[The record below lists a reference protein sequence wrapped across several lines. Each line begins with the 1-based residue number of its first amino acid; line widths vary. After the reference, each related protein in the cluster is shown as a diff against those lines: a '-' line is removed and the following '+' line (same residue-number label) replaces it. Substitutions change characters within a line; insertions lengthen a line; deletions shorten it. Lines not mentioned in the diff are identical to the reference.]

1 MSVWHSTRT
10 YSTPDPRSHLAPP
23 RNERSGG
30 RDDFSRPP
38 REKIS
43 HTRILCATLGAAL
56 RVNTVEYQ
64 CKLGSR
70 ECADTVRNKILDV
83 DLMAN
88 ALTRTLFRE
97 LMRTTQQLERATR
110 EHSAP
115 LVARA
120 LGNMELRQQDHIVLL
135 MKTYQGASWQHPL
148 AASCVRQAFRARTA
162 SPHAIDDAFT
172 ALRVGNEVVRWLTVN
187 DKLHKLHAEGAD
199 VVDGVCMIA
208 DVLQERHVT
217 SDAAAPCR
225 LRVEGELDAIA
236 ATVRARLEDPSKASS
251 SPAGRLRTIQ
261 VLNSVLFEDLG
272 FRGDYDDVQANS
284 SIAEALTRRR
294 GLPITLC
301 AVIMGV
307 ARRLGLDTSFTNF
320 PGHVLLRLE
329 PETDANANDGA
340 RGAAD
345 SKTSEP
351 TTAASERLDGAGG
364 ESCLSAADLHGLFW
378 ANYGAHG
385 PEVVEVAEDGC
396 NGGGLVATKIT
407 GDVNVPAGQRS
418 WSVAVPMAAAD
429 EQEAGRAGHE
439 ITPGEIRRISIGD
452 KLPAMVQVADA
463 GFRDA
468 REVEATMEVRSAS
481 TILLQIAADAEEDH
495 GGAPASA
502 PPPAPLLFQRCE
514 ARDLWFIDA
523 FDKGKLLPVESLRHF
538 LTVRVALPP
547 TQHASHLEGVPAAC
561 VWARMCRNLA
571 MHARREGDVPR
582 ANFWECVESGL
593 DEVVVK
599 HDHGQQDGE
608 ETDELDGEQQH
619 AESSG
624 ATATT
629 LDVTSTSNR

>member
-1 MSVWHSTRT
+1 
-10 YSTPDPRSHLAPP
+10 
-23 RNERSGG
+23 
-30 RDDFSRPP
+30 
-38 REKIS
+38 
-43 HTRILCATLGAAL
+43 
-56 RVNTVEYQ
+56 
-64 CKLGSR
+64 
-70 ECADTVRNKILDV
+70 
-83 DLMAN
+83 
-88 ALTRTLFRE
+88 
-97 LMRTTQQLERATR
+97 
-110 EHSAP
+110 
-115 LVARA
+115 
-120 LGNMELRQQDHIVLL
+120 

-148 AASCVRQAFRARTA
+148 AASCVPGISSIAA

-172 ALRVGNEVVRWLTVN
+172 ALRVGNEVVRWLTLN

-217 SDAAAPCR
+217 SDAAEPCR

-284 SIAEALTRRR
+284 SITEALTRRR

-301 AVIMGV
+301 AIIMGV
-307 ARRLGLDTSFTNF
+307 ARRLGLETSFTNF

-329 PETDANANDGA
+329 PETDANANDDA

-364 ESCLSAADLHGLFW
+364 ESCLAAADLHGLFW

-385 PEVVEVAEDGC
+385 PEVVQVAEDGC

-429 EQEAGRAGHE
+429 EQVAGRAGHE
-439 ITPGEIRRISIGD
+439 TTPGEIRRISIGD
-452 KLPAMVQVADA
+452 KLPAMVQVAGA

-523 FDKGKLLPVESLRHF
+523 FDKGKLLPVETLRHF

-547 TQHASHLEGVPAAC
+547 TQHASHLEGVLQRASGRGCAGIWPC
-561 VWARMCRNLA
+561 
-571 MHARREGDVPR
+571 MHAAKATYHARISGRASKVAWTRWWSSMTTDSKTVRKRTSWMASSSTLRIVVRRLR
-582 ANFWECVESGL
+582 L
-593 DEVVVK
+593 IDE
-599 HDHGQQDGE
+599 
-608 ETDELDGEQQH
+608 
-619 AESSG
+619 
-624 ATATT
+624 
-629 LDVTSTSNR
+629 